1 MPSGRYLGGRALAAY
16 RAARHGRIVPCSE
29 GPVRARGSPSM
40 WSSWGACPV
49 TDLPAAAL
57 AQGAA
62 PHNRRAPHGQVAP
75 LREEILAAAARL
87 LGERHD
93 PGAQSVAAGAGR
105 A

>member
-29 GPVRARGSPSM
+29 GPVRVRGSPST

-75 LREEILAAAARL
+75 LREAILAAAARPL
-87 LGERHD
+87 EGRTHKDSL
-93 PGAQSVAAGAGR
+93 SV
-105 A
+105 